1 MAKKIL
7 TIIVLALS
15 LAGFLYLRPYLFKK
29 EAPPRVIDR
38 LPNAEFLGKANI
50 LELARETSG
59 MMFYNKVAYRDF
71 TSYEF
76 ILSQSKMYGVD
87 LQKPAYLFGNENG
100 DWGAILHIT
109 DSSKTANGIDRIRNF
124 VSIRDSIISDI
135 KIWYSPKQKAFF
147 HYGKN
152 YLLVYNG
159 SKFKEVLNQ
168 VIDTKF
174 YNQRKEWKKFLNLE
188 QFQNDHLV
196 IYSNWKKLKSFGI
209 ETALFAHDSD
219 SLSFNLK
226 SYLKK
231 KTPFYIQKKTAG
243 IAFASLT
250 SSKKSIEIHLDIK
263 KLKEHKEDSLYS
275 SFVKIGRKF
284 GFPIIEFLNAWN
296 GDLCFSE
303 GGLQKIK
310 ENYITTELDDE
321 FNITEVEKT
330 RDLEVPGYSLLISTN
345 NQGPF
350 FVNRLFQ
357 KGYLRQDGKHF
368 RVLFSPPL
376 NFIQTPNFISLY
388 SGSMAPKL
396 ILGEQNRIIW
406 TNRETKYSF
415 QIDSLNV
422 YEVFGSM
429 QIPVARLFKRNRIN

>member
-1 MAKKIL
+1 LAKKIL

-196 IYSNWKKLKSFGI
+196 IYSNWKKLKRFGI

-231 KTPFYIQKKTAG
+231 KTPFYMQKKTAG

-250 SSKKSIEIHLDIK
+250 SSKKCVEIHLDIK
-263 KLKEHKEDSLYS
+263 KLKEHKEDSLYA

-284 GFPIIEFLNAWN
+284 GFPILEFLNAWN

-357 KGYLRQDGKHF
+357 KGYLRQDGKQF